1 MIIEDNYIVLLD
13 LEYVFSFCSWCPTY
27 RLISIKA
34 ENSQTHKTSNLVTA
48 TTWTHI
54 CVEVANICVSW
65 PAIIVSTHE
74 KKISNWLPRLA
85 HCCDWSAP
93 GGFMAQWLHG
103 AVVERSHAYSKVRW
117 FKSRWSWKLLFT
129 WLLTY
134 IQRCDVRMFQWI
146 KIYFNFH
153 HNLRVYYVKAE
164 P

>member
-34 ENSQTHKTSNLVTA
+34 ENSQTHKTSNLATA

-103 AVVERSHAYSKVRW
+103 AVAPWRSGRAIARIQQSSLVQVPL
-117 FKSRWSWKLLFT
+117 KLEATIYMTINIYTTLRCAHVSMNQNLF
-129 WLLTY
+129 
-134 IQRCDVRMFQWI
+134 
-146 KIYFNFH
+146 
-153 HNLRVYYVKAE
+153 
-164 P
+164 